1 MHENIKELFHLT
13 RRERNGSIVLIT
25 LIILGI
31 VFNYILPHLIHTE
44 SKFNNINLAALSG
57 KSFRDSTG
65 TDEGNIDYSDHITDR
80 KQSAERSLFIFNPN
94 TLNHEGFRK
103 LGLSDKQIK
112 SIIKYRE
119 RGGVFRQKSD
129 FSKMYVI
136 SEREYKLLLPYIG
149 LPENPD
155 EQGNRDKVEAET
167 EIVSQTSKKY
177 SESASK
183 RKSWKIELNSADTT
197 DLKGLRGFGSFTAKK
212 IVEYR
217 RNLGGFLTVDQLLEV
232 WPIKPELLDSVREF
246 ILIDPGLVEKINI
259 NTVELERLKKHPYL
273 TLPQAKSLIAYRN
286 KHGLFLQI
294 DDIKKSVLIDEITFG
309 RLKPYLTI

>member
-25 LIILGI
+25 LIISGI
-31 VFNYILPHLIHTE
+31 IFNYILPHLIHTE
-44 SKFNNINLAALSG
+44 SKFNSINLAALSG

-65 TDEGNIDYSDHITDR
+65 TDEGNIDYSDLITDR

-94 TLNHEGFRK
+94 TLNQEGFRK